1 MTLPSYLDGSS
12 GSQEAESDRELQ
24 WDFQFPNSCDSSS
37 FALVK
42 IYHEMMTI
50 HKQLKVCTFNISSSH
65 NRINKA
71 LCPEF
76 LNQLK

>member
-12 GSQEAESDRELQ
+12 GSQETESDGELQ

-50 HKQLKVCTFNISSSH
+50 HKQLKVCT
-65 NRINKA
+65 
-71 LCPEF
+71 LVF
-76 LNQLK
+76 LPLIIE